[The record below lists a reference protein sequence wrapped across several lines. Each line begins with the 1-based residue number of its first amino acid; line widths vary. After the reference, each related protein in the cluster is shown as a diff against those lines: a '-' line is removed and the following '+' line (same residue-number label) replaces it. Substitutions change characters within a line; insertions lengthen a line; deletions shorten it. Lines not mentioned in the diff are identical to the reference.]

1 MHITILYET
10 GVPIYEQ
17 IKTQIREEI
26 LRGDL
31 KEGETLPS
39 IRMLAKELKIGIVT
53 AKRAY
58 DDLCAEGFLYTL
70 QGKGV
75 FVARLESDLADNYA
89 VNEIRE
95 KFLEIASFAERN
107 SVGSEKLKQ
116 IYNEIFGD
124 K

>member
-1 MHITILYET
+1 MRIAILYET
-10 GVPIYEQ
+10 GVSIYEQ
-17 IKTQIREEI
+17 IETQIREQI

-31 KEGETLPS
+31 KEGEMLPS

-58 DDLCAEGFLYTL
+58 DDLCSEGFLYSL

-75 FVARLESDLADNYA
+75 FVAKLDSAISDNYA
-89 VNEIRE
+89 VNKIRE
-95 KFLEIASFAERN
+95 KFYEIASYAERN
-107 SVGSEKLKQ
+107 SVKGETLKQ
-116 IYNEIFGD
+116 IYNEVFGD